1 MSKRFERLEVL
12 RVILS
17 SHNLGSH
24 EDILQEL
31 KRNGSEVTQAALAR
45 DLNRLRATKVS
56 TPDGYKYILP
66 ENPQYRRTIK
76 PDAVPDFLRQTGFNS
91 IDFSGNMAVIHTR
104 PGYAAGLAYDIDS
117 RHLNT
122 VAGTLAGDDTILVV
136 MRENHTRQ
144 EFTDDLATAIPA
156 IKSVVL

>member
-31 KRNGSEVTQAALAR
+31 KRNGIEVTQATLSR

-91 IDFSGNMAVIHTR
+91 IDFSLHTN
-104 PGYAAGLAYDIDS
+104 
-117 RHLNT
+117 LNFSMNRN
-122 VAGTLAGDDTILVV
+122 IFI
-136 MRENHTRQ
+136 RISH
-144 EFTDDLATAIPA
+144 
-156 IKSVVL
+156 

>member
-31 KRNGSEVTQAALAR
+31 KRNGIEVTQATLSR

-66 ENPQYRRTIK
+66 ENPQ
-76 PDAVPDFLRQTGFNS
+76 
-91 IDFSGNMAVIHTR
+91 
-104 PGYAAGLAYDIDS
+104 
-117 RHLNT
+117 
-122 VAGTLAGDDTILVV
+122 
-136 MRENHTRQ
+136 
-144 EFTDDLATAIPA
+144 
-156 IKSVVL
+156 